1 VQKLEDAACLV
12 FLVYEYAAFIAKH
25 DDEKVIDILQKT
37 WGKMSERA
45 REVALT
51 LPLEGRPRALL
62 ERALGGAP

>member
-1 VQKLEDAACLV
+1 
-12 FLVYEYAAFIAKH
+12 
-25 DDEKVIDILQKT
+25 LQKT